1 LEGEIEKRHIYSI
14 KNESS
19 KPMST
24 CYICG
29 LGHEIKIILWKAN
42 KKNYETQ
49 LKKKQKNKYSQP
61 ESTCQTHDT
70 CHEIGIIL

>member
-1 LEGEIEKRHIYSI
+1 LLEGEIEKRYIYSI

-49 LKKKQKNKYSQP
+49 LKKTKK
-61 ESTCQTHDT
+61 
-70 CHEIGIIL
+70 

>member
-49 LKKKQKNKYSQP
+49 LKKNKKINIVNLSQLVKLMTLVMR
-61 ESTCQTHDT
+61 S
-70 CHEIGIIL
+70 G